1 MSIPELVSAVVDD
14 NKIEAENMFKNV
26 ISKKVGDAIEL
37 KRVQTAN
44 QLVTNHVPEVTG
56 ADEEGV

>member
-14 NKIEAENMFKNV
+14 NKIEAEGMFKHA
-26 ISKKVGDAIEL
+26 IQKKIGDALDL
-37 KRVQTAN
+37 KRVEVAN
-44 QLVTNHVPEVTG
+44 QLVTNPVPEVEG